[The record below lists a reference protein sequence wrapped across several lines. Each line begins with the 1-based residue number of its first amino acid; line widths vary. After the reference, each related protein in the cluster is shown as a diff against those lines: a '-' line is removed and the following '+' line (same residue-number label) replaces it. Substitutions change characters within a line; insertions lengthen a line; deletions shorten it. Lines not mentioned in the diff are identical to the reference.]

1 MTTGRNTVRDTEQDG
16 DGLQDDRAA
25 TNIRWSRGRQ
35 TPTVDPV
42 TSENDA
48 PQPDTDTAT
57 DPSASEAHPDAI
69 FADPRLAACY
79 DTFDG
84 ERDDLDHYESILE
97 ELGAR
102 TVVDVGCGTGA
113 LAVRLAAAGL
123 SVTGVDP
130 ALASL
135 EVAHTKPGAGRVDWI
150 HGTAVDLP
158 ALDPPLGAD
167 AAVMTGNVAQVF
179 VTDEAWA
186 ATLTAIRAAVREGG
200 HLVFEARRP
209 ERRAWEEWQAD
220 TAESVHEV
228 PGLGQVRSRPTRFDV
243 DLPLVTFA
251 DEFFFEDGSTLTSTS
266 TLRWRSETEL
276 RDSLTAAGFAVQ
288 EIRDAPDRPGREFVV
303 IARAA

>member
-1 MTTGRNTVRDTEQDG
+1 M
-16 DGLQDDRAA
+16 
-25 TNIRWSRGRQ
+25 
-35 TPTVDPV
+35 
-42 TSENDA
+42 TSENPA
-48 PQPDTDTAT
+48 PQHAPGT
-57 DPSASEAHPDAI
+57 SASASAKAKAKAKAEPDAI

-79 DTFDG
+79 DTVDG
-84 ERDDLDHYESILE
+84 ERDDLDHYETILA

-113 LAVRLAAAGL
+113 LAVRLAADGL

-135 EVAHTKPGAGRVDWI
+135 EVARTKLGAGRVDWI
-150 HGTAVDLP
+150 HGTAESLP
-158 ALDPPLGAD
+158 ALDPPLLAD

-186 ATLTAIRAAVREGG
+186 STLQAIRAVVREGG
-200 HLVFEARRP
+200 HVVFEARRP

-228 PGLGQVRSRPTRFDV
+228 PGLGRVRSRPTRFDV

-251 DEFFFEDGSTLTSTS
+251 DEFLFADGTTITSTS

-276 RDSLTAAGFAVQ
+276 RDSLAAAGFAVQ